1 MSQLHT
7 LIMLIA
13 AAPIAAQLS
22 PTPNPQTVVGEVAQA
37 TQTLGILTVVVLV
50 VLSVLALIVVFFVVA
65 ALRLGLPLV
74 NVLQS
79 AGERADRLQSILD
92 RKLEED
98 DAAEKSSAKLR
109 VLSAETQK
117 QTAAAQERTAH
128 ILSDLETKNEAS
140 AGRKGAVDAI
150 TQYVTED
157 GDKTRMEL
165 QAVAEKVIEA
175 KETAQKAA
183 TVEDLNKVLQP
194 VLAKFDELSEEV
206 RAAIR
211 NVDTGRLDPSD
222 GSRVILLDAR
232 LVPPEELSAV
242 PKPGE

>member
-1 MSQLHT
+1 MRRIAS
-7 LIMLIA
+7 LIIGALLLIA
-13 AAPIAAQLS
+13 APIVAEPAA
-22 PTPNPQTVVGEVAQA
+22 PTPSAQSVVGEVAQA
-37 TQTLGILTVVVLV
+37 TQTLGVLTVVVLFV
-50 VLSVLALIVVFFVVA
+50 VAVLTLIVVFFVMVVW
-65 ALRLGLPLV
+65 RLGAPLI
-74 NVLQS
+74 NANQQ
-79 AGERADRLQSILD
+79 ANEARDRLQATLD

-98 DAAEKSSAKLR
+98 AAAEKSSAKLR

-117 QTAAAQERTAH
+117 QTAMTQERTAN

-140 AGRKGAVDAI
+140 AGRKSVVDSI
-150 TQYVTED
+150 SEHVTED
-157 GDKTRMEL
+157 GDKTRLEL

-211 NVDTGRLDPSD
+211 NVDTGRLNPADVPDSDPPSSHD
-222 GSRVILLDAR
+222 LPALQG
-232 LVPPEELSAV
+232 VPDN
-242 PKPGE
+242 